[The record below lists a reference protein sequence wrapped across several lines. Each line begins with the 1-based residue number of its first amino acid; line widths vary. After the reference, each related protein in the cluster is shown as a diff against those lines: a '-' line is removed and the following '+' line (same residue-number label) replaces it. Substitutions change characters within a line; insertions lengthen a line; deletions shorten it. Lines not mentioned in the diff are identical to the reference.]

1 MLHQFRGESAADG
14 PTGRISQT
22 RKKVTEM
29 KRATSKKQFWIATTI
44 GASLTAL
51 TACGASNASEGVN
64 SASETASTQSR
75 VNCATPLTTAEMLFC
90 AGENLKAAD
99 ARLNAAW
106 PAVQAHFRKVDK
118 DMADLGIVPP
128 GAKSSF
134 DLITQLAWI
143 RYRDNECIAE
153 SARYSNGSL
162 RGVEVLGCKSNLTNV
177 RTEELKGIVLESAAV
192 LDERATTDFARIEA
206 RLPECKDQ
214 SSNVQYKFCL
224 GKIYGEADRILNS
237 VYQELKAKLNGDD
250 AKALT
255 ESELAWITIRDSE
268 CEARARL
275 SLGGTGY
282 TGFLSLCYSGRTI
295 IRTDEILVNLNRPEG
310 H

>member
-1 MLHQFRGESAADG
+1 
-14 PTGRISQT
+14 
-22 RKKVTEM
+22 M
-29 KRATSKKQFWIATTI
+29 KNSTSKLAIVLSA
-44 GASLTAL
+44 GASLAAL
-51 TACGASNASEGVN
+51 AACGASNGTEASS
-64 SASETASTQSR
+64 SASDSASIQPR
-75 VNCATPLTTAEMLFC
+75 VNCATPLTTAEMLVC
-90 AGENLKAAD
+90 AGENFKAAD
-99 ARLNAAW
+99 ARLNAVW
-106 PAVQAHFRKVDK
+106 PAVRAQFRTVDK

-134 DLITQLAWI
+134 DLITEAQLAWI
-143 RYRDNECIAE
+143 RYRDNECIVE
-153 SARYSNGSL
+153 SARFSNGSF
-162 RGVEVLGCKSNLTNV
+162 RGVEELGCKTNLTNI
-177 RTEELKGIVLESAAV
+177 RTNELKGIVLESAAV
-192 LDERATTDFARIEA
+192 LDERAATEFARIES

-214 SSNVQYKFCL
+214 SSNVQHKFCL
-224 GKIYGEADRILNS
+224 GKIYGEADLTLNTN
-237 VYQELKAKLNGDD
+237 YQKLKAKLSGDD

-295 IRTDEILVNLNRPEG
+295 IRTAEIVANLNITEG

>member
-1 MLHQFRGESAADG
+1 
-14 PTGRISQT
+14 
-22 RKKVTEM
+22 
-29 KRATSKKQFWIATTI
+29 
-44 GASLTAL
+44 
-51 TACGASNASEGVN
+51 
-64 SASETASTQSR
+64 
-75 VNCATPLTTAEMLFC
+75 MLFC
-90 AGENLKAAD
+90 AGENFKAAD

-106 PAVQAHFRKVDK
+106 PAVQAHFRKVDQ

-134 DLITQLAWI
+134 DLITDAQLAWI

-177 RTEELKGIVLESAAV
+177 RTEELKGIVLESAGV
-192 LDERATTDFARIEA
+192 LDDRATTEFARIEA

-224 GKIYGEADRILNS
+224 GKIYGEADRILNT
-237 VYQELKAKLNGDD
+237 VYQELKAKLAKISSDD

-282 TGFLSLCYSGRTI
+282 TGFLSLCYSGRTL

-310 H
+310 Q

>member
-1 MLHQFRGESAADG
+1 
-14 PTGRISQT
+14 
-22 RKKVTEM
+22 M
-29 KRATSKKQFWIATTI
+29 KNSTAKFAFVITA
-44 GASLTAL
+44 GASLAAL
-51 TACGASNASEGVN
+51 TACGASNGTEAANGASE
-64 SASETASTQSR
+64 SASINTR

-128 GAKSSF
+128 GARSSF
-134 DLITQLAWI
+134 DLITDAQLAWI

-162 RGVEVLGCKSNLTNV
+162 RGVEILGCKSNLTNV
-177 RTEELKGIVLESAAV
+177 RTEELKGIVLESAGV
-192 LDERATTDFARIEA
+192 LDDRATTDFARIEA

-224 GKIYGEADRILNS
+224 GKIYDEADRILNS
-237 VYQELKAKLNGDD
+237 VYQELKAKLAKISSDD

>member
-1 MLHQFRGESAADG
+1 MVRLTESLK
-14 PTGRISQT
+14 Q
-22 RKKVTEM
+22 KKVTDM
-29 KRATSKKQFWIATTI
+29 KTATSRKQFWIATTI
-44 GASLTAL
+44 GASLAAL
-51 TACGASNASEGVN
+51 TACGASKASEGAD
-64 SASETASTQSR
+64 SASETARTQAR

-134 DLITQLAWI
+134 DLITDAQLAWI

-177 RTEELKGIVLESAAV
+177 RTQELKGIVLESAAV
-192 LDERATTDFARIEA
+192 LDDRATTDFARIEA

-224 GKIYGEADRILNS
+224 GKIYAEADRILNAN
-237 VYQELKAKLNGDD
+237 YQELKAKLAKISSED